1 MKTNKEL
8 LKSLIARIDELEDN
22 HFLSGESSAKF
33 IEDKIGNY
41 DINYVLFYTKNTS
54 NYISAGYLTPEEATI
69 NYTIDEID
77 ELCVYL
83 NGNLIEFSDV
93 QYDQLTEEI
102 LTHLKK

>member
-1 MKTNKEL
+1 MTNKDL
-8 LKSLIARIDELEDN
+8 LKSLISRIDELEDN

-41 DINYVLFYTKNTS
+41 DINYVLYYTKKTY
-54 NYISAGYLTPEEATI
+54 NYISADYLTPEEATI
-69 NYTIDEID
+69 NYIIEDIE

-102 LTHLKK
+102 LNHLTK